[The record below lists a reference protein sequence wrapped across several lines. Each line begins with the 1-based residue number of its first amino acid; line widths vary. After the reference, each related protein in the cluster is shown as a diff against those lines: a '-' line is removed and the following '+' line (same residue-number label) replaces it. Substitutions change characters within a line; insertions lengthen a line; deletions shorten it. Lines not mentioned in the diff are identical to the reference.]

1 MQVTRGDS
9 PGTRSVTATAR
20 RAQIVA
26 ATIDVIVESGYPQAS
41 FARIAERAGLS
52 STRLISYHF
61 AGKAELIAAVVTEV
75 TTAIGQHMAQRM
87 AGQPDAKHALHG

>member
-1 MQVTRGDS
+1 MQVTTGD
-9 PGTRSVTATAR
+9 PLGTRSVTATAR

-26 ATIDVIVESGYPQAS
+26 ATIDVIVESGYSQTS

-61 AGKAELIAAVVTEV
+61 AGKAELVGAVITEI
-75 TTAIGQHMAQRM
+75 TTAIGESPVLR
-87 AGQPDAKHALHG
+87 P